1 MALRFIDTNVFLR
14 QFLADDPGKAAAAQE
29 LLLRIEAGTE
39 RVATSPL
46 VLFELVFTLNRTY
59 KVPKQDVVSLV
70 QGVLDYRGL
79 QLAGKD
85 VWRDAFSVWLEY
97 PIDFTDAY
105 NVASMRSA
113 GIKEIYA
120 WDKGHSHV
128 SDITPVEP
136 VDELEP
142 AA

>member
-14 QFLADDPGKAAAAQE
+14 QFLADDPSKAAAAQE

-59 KVPKQDVVSLV
+59 KVSKQDVVSLV

-85 VWRDAFSVWLEY
+85 VWCDAFSVWLEY

-120 WDKGHSHV
+120 WDKGYSHV
-128 SDITPVEP
+128 SDITRVEP